1 MDHTCLRD
9 RPLAS
14 NWPTRGVRQPP
25 RRTCGALVA
34 LVVLVVLAGGAAG
47 GCGNGG
53 VAVSGADY
61 RFTIPS
67 GTGAA
72 SDRGEWTEIL
82 PTEMDVRVGETIEIV
97 NDDGR
102 THIVGPFVVKLGETL
117 RYTFSTPG
125 ELVGLCTLSPEGE
138 MVIRV
143 T

>member
-1 MDHTCLRD
+1 MACSRTPRGST
-9 RPLAS
+9 RPLLA
-14 NWPTRGVRQPP
+14 VFVV
-25 RRTCGALVA
+25 LVA
-34 LVVLVVLAGGAAG
+34 LAGAAAT
-47 GCGNGG
+47 GCGSDTTAGSDAN
-53 VAVSGADY
+53 Y
-61 RFTIPS
+61 RFTIPA

-82 PTEMDVRVGETIEIV
+82 PTEMDVGVGEIIEIV

-102 THIVGPFVVKLGETL
+102 THIVGPFVVKVGETL

-125 ELVGLCTLSPEGE
+125 ELIGLCTLSPEGE